1 MRKRRGFCSCN
12 RLTLGYPGSPAN
24 EMGWFERLL
33 LWLVPHFDIVKD
45 VEGPSHEC
53 DTCGGRGAVRHCPAE
68 DCEAGFVKTKHT
80 VLYLR
85 RFYLWRSSW
94 VGLNFG
100 DLYLHKIYRSDD
112 DPDPHD
118 HPWNFRTF
126 VLKGGYYDESWTFVD
141 GQRHRLYLPGSSVS
155 APATRYR
162 PREHIHRVILTD
174 GKPAWTLV
182 WTSGYT
188 RDSKGDA
195 DWCFVTERARVPW
208 RIYLGLDKDEE
219 HGG

>member
-1 MRKRRGFCSCN
+1 MRKRRGFCSCD
-12 RLTLGYPGSPAN
+12 RLSHQPV
-24 EMGWFERLL
+24 MGWFERLL
-33 LWLVPHFDIVKD
+33 LKLVPHFDIIKTIPCEV
-45 VEGPSHEC
+45 C
-53 DTCGGRGAVRHCPAE
+53 DGTGADLTWTEPPPCDA
-68 DCEAGFVKTKHT
+68 CLGTGKQT

-118 HPWNFRTF
+118 HPWSFRTF

-141 GQRHRLYLPGSSVS
+141 GQRHRLYLPGSAVS
-155 APATRYR
+155 APATRFR
-162 PREHIHRVILTD
+162 PRQHIHRVILKD
-174 GKPAWTLV
+174 DQPAWTLV
-182 WTSGYT
+182 WTTGYV

-208 RIYLGLDKDEE
+208 RIYLGLDGNEE